1 MIIQQARVLVKLYNV
16 KRAEKMI
23 ADDHHNE
30 QNIWL
35 VIFQAW
41 TIQDIALEK
50 PWQWDSLKMQI
61 GIQGRDGQQWFCSY
75 RPSVNFI

>member
-1 MIIQQARVLVKLYNV
+1 
-16 KRAEKMI
+16 MI

-35 VIFQAW
+35 VIFQPW

-61 GIQGRDGQQWFCSY
+61 GIQGRDGQQWFCS
-75 RPSVNFI
+75 